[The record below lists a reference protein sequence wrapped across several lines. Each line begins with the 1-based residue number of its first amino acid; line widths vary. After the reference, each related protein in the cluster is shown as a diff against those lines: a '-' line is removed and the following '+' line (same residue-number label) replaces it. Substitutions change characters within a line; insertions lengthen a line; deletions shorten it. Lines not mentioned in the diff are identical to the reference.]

1 MKRNKKAAAMLLGA
15 ALLISLVGCG
25 AKLGEEF
32 TEEVNILEGVTLTV
46 NEETVSSEGITYTVD
61 NQSETDL
68 NFGQDYSL
76 QKEEK
81 GKWYQLSPANPVAVT
96 MELLWVPAGS
106 TETLEINWDAAYGK
120 LPAGHYR
127 ILKNFADNERGYY
140 LTGEFTVK

>member
-1 MKRNKKAAAMLLGA
+1 MKRCKKAAAMLIGA
-15 ALLISLVGCG
+15 VLLVSLVGCG

-32 TEEVNILEGVTLTV
+32 TEEVNTLEGATLTV
-46 NEETVSSEGITYTVD
+46 DEESVSSEGITYTVD

-106 TETLEINWDAAYGK
+106 SETLEINWDAAYGK

-127 ILKNFADNERGYY
+127 ILKNFADNENGYY
-140 LTGEFTVK
+140 LAGEFTLE

>member
-1 MKRNKKAAAMLLGA
+1 MKRSKKAAVMLIGVV
-15 ALLISLVGCG
+15 LLTALVGCG

-32 TEEVNILEGVTLTV
+32 TEEVNTLEGVTLTV
-46 NEETVSSEGITYTVD
+46 DWETVSPEGITYIVD

-96 MELLWVPAGS
+96 LELLWVPAGG
-106 TETLEINWDAAYGK
+106 TETLEVNWDVAYGK

-127 ILKNFADNERGYY
+127 ILKSFADNENGYY
-140 LTGEFTVK
+140 LAGEFTLE

>member
-1 MKRNKKAAAMLLGA
+1 MRKNKNVVAMLIGA
-15 ALLISLVGCG
+15 VLLTSLVGCG

-32 TEEVNILEGVTLTV
+32 TEEVNTLEGVTLTV
-46 NEETVSSEGITYTVD
+46 DQETVSAEGITYTVD

-96 MELLWVPAGS
+96 LELLWVPAGG
-106 TETLEINWDAAYGK
+106 TETLEVNWDVAYGK

-127 ILKNFADNERGYY
+127 ILKSFADNENGYY
-140 LTGEFTVK
+140 LAGEFTLD